1 MALFFSRLNHIPFY
15 AYMTFL
21 FIHLSMYILVT
32 FMSAV
37 VNAAA
42 MHSCCCSVI
51 TSILKNRD
59 SPHETVPIPLPQPL
73 APTILFSVSRE
84 PTALGT
90 FYEWTQTSFVLL
102 YLAYVTEYN
111 ALRLHPGCSLCW
123 NCLPF
128 MLDNVHGLLVRFS
141 LEETWNI
148 YIHLSCLIMSV
159 DNFRK
164 SHDPKVI
171 HH

>member
-1 MALFFSRLNHIPFY
+1 MR
-15 AYMTFL
+15 
-21 FIHLSMYILVT
+21 
-32 FMSAV
+32 
-37 VNAAA
+37 
-42 MHSCCCSVI
+42 HS
-51 TSILKNRD
+51 
-59 SPHETVPIPLPQPL
+59 VPIPLPQPL

-102 YLAYVTEYN
+102 YLAYVTEHN

-148 YIHLSCLIMSV
+148 CIHLSCLIMSV
-159 DNFRK
+159 GNFRK